1 MIFCEKL
8 YKATFSGKHTFV
20 LNGVQKTPLTYIK
33 WLSKSAIKNIKNM
46 ARIIVI
52 NSGKGGVGKTT
63 TAINL
68 GASLNKLKKKVIIM
82 DANLNTPNIGLQ
94 LGAPIVP
101 VTLNHVLK
109 GKADIEDAIYEHSS
123 GTKIVPSSL
132 SVKELTRF
140 NTKKIPEIATQ
151 LATLCD
157 YVIIDSAAGFGDE
170 SIAVIEAAD
179 EIIIVTNPEM
189 PAVTDALKAVKVA
202 REMGK
207 EVNGVIVT
215 RHVNAKY
222 EMPLS
227 AIKSMLE
234 TQIIGVIP
242 EDKAVKEAL
251 NLRDAVSHTHPRSKV
266 SRKYLEIARR
276 VNGENIE
283 ERRSIFG
290 RLFG

>member
-1 MIFCEKL
+1 
-8 YKATFSGKHTFV
+8 
-20 LNGVQKTPLTYIK
+20 
-33 WLSKSAIKNIKNM
+33 M

-68 GASLNKLKKKVIIM
+68 GASLNKLNKEVIIV

-109 GKADIEDAIYEHSS
+109 GKADIEDAIYEHHS

-132 SVKELTRF
+132 SIKELTKF
-140 NTKKIPEIATQ
+140 NVKKLPEVTRR
-151 LATLCD
+151 LAELCD
-157 YVIIDSAAGFGDE
+157 YVIVDSAAGFGE
-170 SIAVIEAAD
+170 EVMAVIDLAD

-207 EVNGVIVT
+207 EINGVIVT
-215 RHVNAKY
+215 RHSDMKY

-227 AIKSMLE
+227 SIKSMLE
-234 TQIIGVIP
+234 AQIIGVIP

-251 NLRDAVSHTHPRSKV
+251 NLRDAVCHTHPKSRV
-266 SRKYLEIARR
+266 SRKYLEIARK
-276 VNGENIE
+276 VNGELVE
-283 ERRSIFG
+283 EKTGFFVRIFG
-290 RLFG
+290 R

>member
-1 MIFCEKL
+1 
-8 YKATFSGKHTFV
+8 
-20 LNGVQKTPLTYIK
+20 
-33 WLSKSAIKNIKNM
+33 M
-46 ARIIVI
+46 ARIIII

-68 GASLNKLKKKVIIM
+68 GASLNKLNKEVIVV
-82 DANLNTPNIGLQ
+82 DVNLNTPNVGLQ

-132 SVKELTRF
+132 SIKELTKF
-140 NTKKIPEIATQ
+140 NTKKISEILKK

-157 YVIIDSAAGFGDE
+157 YVIVDSAAGFGE
-170 SIAVIEAAD
+170 EVIAVFEAAD

-189 PAVTDALKAVKVA
+189 PAVTDALKAIKVA
-202 REMGK
+202 RQMGK

-215 RHVNAKY
+215 RYTNARY

-227 AIKSMLE
+227 SIKSMLE

-251 NLRDAVSHTHPRSKV
+251 NLRDAVCHTHPRSKV
-266 SRKYLEIARR
+266 SKKYHEIARK
-276 VNGENIE
+276 VSGEKIE
-283 ERRSIFG
+283 ERRGFLN
-290 RLFG
+290 RLFGL

>member
-1 MIFCEKL
+1 
-8 YKATFSGKHTFV
+8 
-20 LNGVQKTPLTYIK
+20 
-33 WLSKSAIKNIKNM
+33 M

-68 GASLNKLKKKVIIM
+68 GASLNKLKKNVVIV
-82 DANLNTPNIGLQ
+82 DGNLNTPNVGLQ

-109 GKADIEDAIYEHSS
+109 GKAEIEEAIYEHSS

-132 SVKELTRF
+132 SVKELTKF
-140 NTKKIPEIATQ
+140 NTKKLPDVAKKLSTM
-151 LATLCD
+151 AD
-157 YVIIDSAAGFGDE
+157 YVIFDSAAGFGE
-170 SIAVIEAAD
+170 EAISVIDAAD
-179 EIIIVTNPEM
+179 EIIVVTNPEM

-215 RHVNAKY
+215 RHKDAHY

-227 AIKSMLE
+227 SIKSMLE
-234 TQIIGVIP
+234 AQIIGVIP

-251 NLRDAVSHTHPRSKV
+251 NLRDAVTHTHPRSKV
-266 SRKYLEIARR
+266 AKKYYEIARK
-276 VNGENIE
+276 VNGETIE
-283 ERRSIFG
+283 EKRRILDIIFG
-290 RLFG
+290 R

>member
-1 MIFCEKL
+1 
-8 YKATFSGKHTFV
+8 
-20 LNGVQKTPLTYIK
+20 
-33 WLSKSAIKNIKNM
+33 M

-68 GASLNKLKKKVIIM
+68 GTSLNKLDKEVIIV

-109 GKADIEDAIYEHSS
+109 GKAGIEDAIYEHSS

-132 SVKELTRF
+132 SIKELTKF
-140 NTKKIPEIATQ
+140 NTNKISEIMKK
-151 LATLCD
+151 LSTLCD
-157 YVIIDSAAGFGDE
+157 YVIVDSAAGFGDE
-170 SIAVIEAAD
+170 VIAVFEAAD

-215 RHVNAKY
+215 RYTNAKY

-227 AIKSMLE
+227 SIKSMLE
-234 TQIIGVIP
+234 SQIIGVIP
-242 EDKAVKEAL
+242 EDKSVKEAL
-251 NLRDAVSHTHPRSKV
+251 NLRDAVCHTHPRSKV
-266 SRKYLEIARR
+266 SKKYYDIARK
-276 VNGENIE
+276 VNGDKVEDKQGFL
-283 ERRSIFG
+283 S
-290 RLFG
+290 RLLGL

>member
-1 MIFCEKL
+1 MK
-8 YKATFSGKHTFV
+8 
-20 LNGVQKTPLTYIK
+20 
-33 WLSKSAIKNIKNM
+33 M

-68 GASLNKLKKKVIIM
+68 GASLNKLDKEVVIV

-109 GKADIEDAIYEHSS
+109 GKADIEDAVYEHSS

-132 SVKELTRF
+132 SVKELTKF
-140 NTKKIPEIATQ
+140 NTKKIPEIVRK
-151 LATLCD
+151 LAESCD
-157 YVIIDSAAGFGDE
+157 YVIVDSAAGFGDE
-170 SIAVIEAAD
+170 VIAVLEAAD

-202 REMGK
+202 RGMGK
-207 EVNGVIVT
+207 NVNGVIVT
-215 RHVNAKY
+215 RHNNASY

-227 AIKSMLE
+227 SIKSMLE
-234 TQIIGVIP
+234 TQIIGVVP

-251 NLRDAVSHTHPRSKV
+251 NLRDAVCHTHPRSKV
-266 SRKYLEIARR
+266 SRKYLEIARK
-276 VNGENIE
+276 VSGEKVVESRGFIDRLL
-283 ERRSIFG
+283 RR
-290 RLFG
+290 